1 MNRPFEERSI
11 MAGIIIGL
19 ISTVI
24 ISIVLQ
30 FFGGDLITEMMNV
43 APDLGNHIPD
53 TTNPAMVTAMFSS
66 LTTIFYNLGL
76 SLPVLKFLTKG
87 FGIYSLWTDG
97 DPEADP
103 CGYLVNF
110 IKAIAMATGFKY
122 IYEFAVSVC
131 TKLLTD
137 ILKSV
142 NDTSGGDTWTKI
154 AGSIGSLNILMAVLN
169 LMFFIGLLI
178 LYFKFIMRGLEMLIL
193 KIGVPIACI
202 GLLDNDGGIFREYSM
217 QFVKAIFT
225 TLIQCTLAKLGMW
238 FMASDMNAV
247 MAIVCMAGAHGVP
260 KMLQFILLQVGGG
273 GNAMNTAYQGSM
285 IASQISRIKLP
296 IK

>member
-1 MNRPFEERSI
+1 

-24 ISIVLQ
+24 ISIVAQ
-30 FFGGDLITEMMNV
+30 FVSDGLITEMMNV
-43 APDLGNHIPD
+43 ALDLEHNIPD
-53 TTNPAMVTAMFSS
+53 TTNSAMVTEMFSS
-66 LTTIFYNLGL
+66 ITTIFYNLGV
-76 SLPVLKFLTKG
+76 SLLVLKFLTKG
-87 FGIYSLWTDG
+87 FAIYSLWTDG

-131 TKLLTD
+131 TKLLED
-137 ILKSV
+137 ILTKV
-142 NDTSGGDTWTKI
+142 NEASGGHKWTEI
-154 AGSIGSLNILMAVLN
+154 AGDIGSLNILMAVLN
-169 LMFFIGLLI
+169 LLFFIGLLI

-193 KIGVPIACI
+193 KIGVPVACI

-247 MAIVCMAGAHGVP
+247 MAIVCMVCAHGVP
-260 KMLQFILLQVGGG
+260 KMLQFILLQISG